1 MSRNLPLL
9 GQDDNVGFAGE
20 SDQVARL
27 LGDINGDRC
36 KVECR
41 YASSSLQEPPPTD
54 GWGCR
59 MIPWKFRSFSI
70 SIHDVSLA
78 RSRRGGLGLWCM
90 VVTAGRLGSECSDQN
105 QH

>member
-1 MSRNLPLL
+1 MPRNLPLL

-20 SDQVARL
+20 PDQIARL

-41 YASSSLQEPPPTD
+41 YASSSLQEPPPAD
-54 GWGCR
+54 GWGRR
-59 MIPWKFRSFSI
+59 MVPWKFRCFAI

-78 RSRRGGLGLWCM
+78 PSRRDGLGLWRM
-90 VVTAGRLGSECSDQN
+90 VVTAGRLELECSDQN
-105 QH
+105 QY